1 MADQY
6 QWPYTDLQHL
16 TSRRAA
22 AVAASQFLSPLY
34 SVMNCC
40 NNGNEPSFGAMPPP
54 SHITSTSRNREH
66 GGRDSPNSSAVTST
80 TAAPTA
86 EPPKSYGCDSSSPE
100 MKQQAITS
108 DAKVQNSVQCHEM
121 PAAYRIPGYIEHLYS
136 LQCLSPNASLHAGL
150 SMNSS
155 DYLRSCN
162 MGSVR
167 ELHPAIAVNLSAA
180 NNGYNFGLKNK
191 SINSHSFI
199 ASRKRALSSSPYSEA
214 FDINSM
220 IRFSPNS
227 LAAAMGGPCPGPN
240 MPNACYGHLSASNFS
255 PIHSAMAPHLQQLQ
269 AHLLRVSAGLLHPLS
284 SAHQVAPPNMLP
296 MDQKQMINP
305 KTDIPP
311 VATTP
316 VKEEFSEKE
325 TNGKVHHIEE
335 QPPRH
340 AVEPISSSCSDVT
353 LQEADSASA
362 VENKKTRKCYTK
374 FSGQCHENKTSKPP
388 SEPSPNVTPHSVSG
402 GGGGG
407 GSSSGGGGGGYD
419 CADTTDLKDEPLD
432 FEETNCHWKD
442 CEIEFGNLEDLVRHI
457 NNHHIQNNKKT
468 FVCRWENCSRGEKPF
483 KAQYMLVVHMRR
495 HTGEKPHKCTF
506 EGCGKAYSRLE
517 NLKTHLR
524 SHTGEKPYTCEYPG
538 CTKAFSNASD
548 RAKHQN
554 RTHSNEKPYICNAP
568 GCLKR
573 YTDPSS
579 LRKHVKS
586 VHGAE
591 FYANKRHKGFND
603 GGGGG
608 GDDKSND
615 KNGNIREYFQGN
627 GSSSASQSIKKEY
640 SLSASPKAHI
650 RGIFQNPMMRTAAVA
665 EIDGD
670 NDWSTGMG
678 VGGGYDYGNSNSDFM
693 TNDESYWATYA
704 DNVDVSELPPVLRTM
719 VTGGGPSPLAIDSS
733 PQRIRPRL
741 QAKPMISPNMG
752 IGMREL
758 NQRITELKMETNID
772 DTTTNVGGPCGP
784 AKQFSELDAT
794 TIRRD
799 SQNSNTS
806 SYYCSM
812 NSRRSSQCSHQ
823 SSMSTLRPHSSF
835 NTGGSLYDPIS
846 PGCSRRS
853 SQMYNMNAGPMNP
866 IQESVDVLNVGINS
880 NSNFRND
887 LSHPFVFNRDRGG
900 NIPPPPSSHL
910 ISKHLHQ
917 LQCSLLS
924 STYLR
929 QLRQNGRYSI
939 PNILRFSSG
948 LPEKNRLLDRR
959 FSESNRK
966 PLKLIMSCPSTFTY
980 SLLASQLVKAIEQ
993 VNKSRSAE
1001 AKELMEVSLDHHP
1014 NEKINLNEVDENE
1027 FIENKLLVLP
1037 DEMLQYLNQVANHH
1051 RQQQQQQQQ
1060 QYHQQQQ
1067 QERRNNTET
1076 AEGYN
1081 SNGNQQ
1087 NRFMQ
1092 QMQSS
1097 AMMPP
1102 PPNPPP
1108 SHASAT
1114 TTTTNQRSNNYDIY
1128 SYDHY
1133 MRYPQYYDCANNY
1146 YHQYH
1151 QMNNMNQAKRNS
1163 CSGQLPA
1170 QSNCGAAATATPA
1183 PSQVHPSTNVDPVDS
1198 SMTSLVDWRLSTTG
1212 VEAAA
1217 NNQAAAAAT
1226 GVPHEIQ
1233 CNDISQS
1240 QMSPA
1245 IVGNSNHPGGTTNAA
1260 YNQYTSISSTT
1271 FNESNTTPSYSNNN
1285 NNGSSGSVM
1294 TESYQRTL
1302 EYVQN
1307 CQSWL
1312 KSTGNSSSN
1321 NTKEGPNEAAL
1332 YCDDFNNPSNAAG
1345 ATIAPAVPM
1354 VTSQTNIT
1362 SCTYPTNNMV
1372 INDMNS
1378 SLTSLFEEDLCFK
1391 LI

>member
-1 MADQY
+1 
-6 QWPYTDLQHL
+6 
-16 TSRRAA
+16 
-22 AVAASQFLSPLY
+22 
-34 SVMNCC
+34 MNCC
-40 NNGNEPSFGAMPPP
+40 NNGNEPGFGAMPP
-54 SHITSTSRNREH
+54 ITSTTRNHREH

-80 TAAPTA
+80 TAAPTT
-86 EPPKSYGCDSSSPE
+86 EPKSYGCDSSSPE
-100 MKQQAITS
+100 MKQQPITS

-136 LQCLSPNASLHAGL
+136 LQCLSPNASLHDKFSQKHFHIAGL

-199 ASRKRALSSSPYSEA
+199 ASRKRALSSSPYSDA

-227 LAAAMGGPCPGPN
+227 LAAAMGGACPGPN

-284 SAHQVAPPNMLP
+284 SAHQVPPPNMLP
-296 MDQKQMINP
+296 QMDQKQIANP
-305 KTDIPP
+305 KTEIPP

-316 VKEEFSEKE
+316 VKEELNEKE

-335 QPPRH
+335 PPRL

-388 SEPSPNVTPHSVSG
+388 SEPSPNVTPHSVN
-402 GGGGG
+402 GGG
-407 GSSSGGGGGGYD
+407 GSSGSGGGGGGYD
-419 CADTTDLKDEPLD
+419 CASADTTDLKDEPLD

-591 FYANKRHKGFND
+591 FYANKRHKGFNENKFD
-603 GGGGG
+603 GGGG

-615 KNGNIREYFQGN
+615 KNGHMRDYYQGN
-627 GSSSASQSIKKEY
+627 SNSTSQSIKKEY

-650 RGIFQNPMMRTAAVA
+650 RGMFQNPMMRTAAVA

-670 NDWSTGMG
+670 NDWSSGMG
-678 VGGGYDYGNSNSDFM
+678 IGGGAYDYGNSNSDFV
-693 TNDESYWATYA
+693 TNDENYWATYA

-719 VTGGGPSPLAIDSS
+719 VTGGGPSPLAVDSS

-752 IGMREL
+752 IGIREL

-772 DTTTNVGGPCGP
+772 DTTTGGGPACGGP
-784 AKQFSELDAT
+784 KQFSELDTT

-835 NTGGSLYDPIS
+835 NAGGSLYDPIS

-853 SQMYNMNAGPMNP
+853 SQMYNMNTGAMNP
-866 IQESVDVLNVGINS
+866 IQERVDVLNVGVN
-880 NSNFRND
+880 NNNFRND
-887 LSHPFVFNRDRGG
+887 LSHPFIFNRDKGG

-910 ISKHLHQ
+910 IAKHLHQ

-948 LPEKNRLLDRR
+948 LPEKTRLLDRR

-993 VNKSRSAE
+993 VSKSRSAE
-1001 AKELMEVSLDHHP
+1001 ARELMEVSLDHHP
-1014 NEKINLNEVDENE
+1014 NEKINLDEVDEDE
-1027 FIENKLLVLP
+1027 LIENKLLVLP

-1051 RQQQQQQQQ
+1051 
-1060 QYHQQQQ
+1060 HQHHQE
-1067 QERRNNTET
+1067 ERRNNTDT
-1076 AEGYN
+1076 PNTVEGYN
-1081 SNGNQQ
+1081 TNSNQ

-1092 QMQSS
+1092 QMQMQS

-1102 PPNPPP
+1102 PPNPP
-1108 SHASAT
+1108 SNSST
-1114 TTTTNQRSNNYDIY
+1114 TATTTNQRNNYDLY

-1133 MRYPQYYDCANNY
+1133 MRYPHHQYYDCASNY

-1151 QMNNMNQAKRNS
+1151 MNNMNQVKRDS

-1170 QSNCGAAATATPA
+1170 QNNCTATATAA
-1183 PSQVHPSTNVDPVDS
+1183 PPTSQVLPSSNVDPVDS
-1198 SMTSLVDWRLSTTG
+1198 SMTSLVDWRLANTPGMESNSTP
-1212 VEAAA
+1212 AAA
-1217 NNQAAAAAT
+1217 NA
-1226 GVPHEIQ
+1226 GVSTQQVPPHEIQ

-1245 IVGNSNHPGGTTNAA
+1245 IVGNSNHPVGGANA

-1285 NNGSSGSVM
+1285 NNTNNNGSSGGSMM

-1312 KSTGNSSSN
+1312 KSSTSN
-1321 NTKEGPNEAAL
+1321 KEGPNEAAL
-1332 YCDDFNNPSNAAG
+1332 YCDDFNNPSNAG
-1345 ATIAPAVPM
+1345 AAAAVPM

-1391 LI
+1391 MI

>member
-1 MADQY
+1 MAD

-22 AVAASQFLSPLY
+22 AVAASSFLSPLY

-40 NNGNEPSFGAMPPP
+40 NNTGDPGFGAMPI
-54 SHITSTSRNREH
+54 SSTTRNREH
-66 GGRDSPNSSAVTST
+66 GRDSPNAVTST
-80 TAAPTA
+80 TSAST
-86 EPPKSYGCDSSSPE
+86 EPKSYVCDSSSPD
-100 MKQQAITS
+100 MKPITS
-108 DAKVQNSVQCHEM
+108 DAKVQNSIQCHEM

-136 LQCLSPNASLHAGL
+136 LQCLSPNASLHDKFPNKHFHIAGL

-167 ELHPAIAVNLSAA
+167 DLHPAIAVNLSAA

-199 ASRKRALSSSPYSEA
+199 ASRKRALSSSPYSDA

-227 LAAAMGGPCPGPN
+227 LAAAMGGSCAGAN
-240 MPNACYGHLSASNFS
+240 VPNACYGHLSASNFS

-284 SAHQVAPPNMLP
+284 SAHQVPAPSMLP
-296 MDQKQMINP
+296 MDQKHLLSS
-305 KTDIPP
+305 KSDVLP
-311 VATTP
+311 VTP
-316 VKEEFSEKE
+316 VKEEFSSEKDPS
-325 TNGKVHHIEE
+325 GKSHHEE
-335 QPPRH
+335 PPRLP
-340 AVEPISSSCSDVT
+340 VEPISSSCSDVT

-362 VENKKTRKCYTK
+362 VENKKSRKCYTK
-374 FSGQCHENKTSKPP
+374 FSGQCHENKNSKPQ
-388 SEPSPNVTPHSVSG
+388 SEPSPNATPH
-402 GGGGG
+402 
-407 GSSSGGGGGGYD
+407 YD
-419 CADTTDLKDEPLD
+419 CASADTTDLKDEPLD

-591 FYANKRHKGFND
+591 FYANKRHKGFNENKYD
-603 GGGGG
+603 
-608 GDDKSND
+608 GDDKLNE
-615 KNGNIREYFQGN
+615 KNNHIREYFQG
-627 GSSSASQSIKKEY
+627 SSSSGSQSIKKEFNVNP
-640 SLSASPKAHI
+640 SPKAHI
-650 RGIFQNPMMRTAAVA
+650 RGMFQNPIIRSAAVA
-665 EIDGD
+665 EVLEGED
-670 NDWSTGMG
+670 NEWNGPM
-678 VGGGYDYGNSNSDFM
+678 GGYEYAANSDFAS
-693 TNDESYWATYA
+693 NEESYWATYA
-704 DNVDVSELPPVLRTM
+704 DGVDVAELPLVLRTM
-719 VTGGGPSPLAIDSS
+719 VGIGGPGDRMNSLGGGGGVGASRIAADTS
-733 PQRIRPRL
+733 PQRMRSRL
-741 QAKPMISPNMG
+741 QTKHFGAPSMG

-758 NQRITELKMETNID
+758 NQRITELKMETNVEE
-772 DTTTNVGGPCGP
+772 TTTVPSCT
-784 AKQFSELDAT
+784 KQFSELDPSSQAM
-794 TIRRD
+794 RRD

-823 SSMSTLRPHSSF
+823 SSMSTIRPHTSF
-835 NTGGSLYDPIS
+835 NAGSLYDPIS

-853 SQMYNMNAGPMNP
+853 SQMYNMNTAQMNP
-866 IQESVDVLNVGINS
+866 IRERVDQDPMMAHMGQGY
-880 NSNFRND
+880 RND
-887 LSHPFVFNRDRGG
+887 HHLNNPFVNV
-900 NIPPPPSSHL
+900 NKEKMSNLPPPPSSHL
-910 ISKHLHQ
+910 IAKHLHQ

-929 QLRQNGRYSI
+929 HLRQNGRYSI
-939 PNILRFSSG
+939 PSTLRLSSV
-948 LPEKNRLLDRR
+948 LPAKNKPLLDRR
-959 FSESNRK
+959 FSEAPK
-966 PLKLIMSCPSTFTY
+966 AVKLIMSCPSSFTY
-980 SLLASQLVKAIEQ
+980 SLLTTQLVKAIEQ
-993 VNKSRSAE
+993 VNRSRSAE
-1001 AKELMEVSLDHHP
+1001 ARELMEVSLDHHP
-1014 NEKINLNEVDENE
+1014 NEKINLDEVDEDE
-1027 FIENKLLVLP
+1027 LIENKLLVLP
-1037 DEMLQYLNQVANHH
+1037 DEMLQYLNQVAKHA
-1051 RQQQQQQQQ
+1051 
-1060 QYHQQQQ
+1060 
-1067 QERRNNTET
+1067 ERNNAET
-1076 AEGYN
+1076 QGMNTNQTRFLQPMHN
-1081 SNGNQQ
+1081 ST
-1087 NRFMQ
+1087 
-1092 QMQSS
+1092 
-1097 AMMPP
+1097 MM
-1102 PPNPPP
+1102 PPNPPAANNGNN
-1108 SHASAT
+1108 SH
-1114 TTTTNQRSNNYDIY
+1114 RNYDIY
-1128 SYDHY
+1128 SYDGHHY
-1133 MRYPQYYDCANNY
+1133 MKYPPYYDCANY
-1146 YHQYH
+1146 YSQYPMSTSHQ
-1151 QMNNMNQAKRNS
+1151 KRES
-1163 CSGQLPA
+1163 CPA
-1170 QSNCGAAATATPA
+1170 AVTAATCA
-1183 PSQVHPSTNVDPVDS
+1183 NNDPVDS
-1198 SMTSLVDWRLSTTG
+1198 SMTSLVDWRTEQGQTAG
-1212 VEAAA
+1212 VRHA
-1217 NNQAAAAAT
+1217 
-1226 GVPHEIQ
+1226 PHEIQ

-1245 IVGNSNHPGGTTNAA
+1245 VCTNNPAGTSA

-1271 FNESNTTPSYSNNN
+1271 FHNESSTNPSYANNAGN
-1285 NNGSSGSVM
+1285 AM
-1294 TESYQRTL
+1294 QTDAYQRTL

-1312 KSTGNSSSN
+1312 KSSN
-1321 NTKEGPNEAAL
+1321 KNAPNENAL
-1332 YCDDFNNPSNAAG
+1332 YCDPNNPAMGPVAAAG
-1345 ATIAPAVPM
+1345 GGVAPAAAAAAPVAG
-1354 VTSQTNIT
+1354 QTNIAA

>member
-1 MADQY
+1 
-6 QWPYTDLQHL
+6 
-16 TSRRAA
+16 
-22 AVAASQFLSPLY
+22 
-34 SVMNCC
+34 
-40 NNGNEPSFGAMPPP
+40 
-54 SHITSTSRNREH
+54 
-66 GGRDSPNSSAVTST
+66 
-80 TAAPTA
+80 
-86 EPPKSYGCDSSSPE
+86 

-108 DAKVQNSVQCHEM
+108 DAKVQNSLQCHEM

-136 LQCLSPNASLHAGL
+136 LQCLSPNASLHDKFSQKHFHIAGL

-199 ASRKRALSSSPYSEA
+199 ASRKRALSSSPYSDA

-240 MPNACYGHLSASNFS
+240 MPPNACYGHLSASNFS

-284 SAHQVAPPNMLP
+284 SGHQIAAHTHNMLP
-296 MDQKQMINP
+296 MDQKQMLNP

-316 VKEEFSEKE
+316 VKEEFNEKE

-335 QPPRH
+335 PPRL

-374 FSGQCHENKTSKPP
+374 FSGQCHETKTTSKPP

-407 GSSSGGGGGGYD
+407 SSTTGGYD
-419 CADTTDLKDEPLD
+419 CASADTTDLKDEPLD

-591 FYANKRHKGFND
+591 FYANKRHKGFNEN
-603 GGGGG
+603 GGSSGGE
-608 GDDKSND
+608 DKSNE
-615 KNGNIREYFQGN
+615 KNGHMRDYYQGN
-627 GSSSASQSIKKEY
+627 SSSMSQSIKKEY
-640 SLSASPKAHI
+640 SLSASPKSHA
-650 RGIFQNPMMRTAAVA
+650 RAIFQNPMMRTAAVA

-670 NDWSTGMG
+670 NDWSSGMMGG
-678 VGGGYDYGNSNSDFM
+678 VGGGGGYDYGNSNSDFV

-719 VTGGGPSPLAIDSS
+719 VTGGPSPLAVDSS

-752 IGMREL
+752 IGIREL

-772 DTTTNVGGPCGP
+772 DTTTGGPCGVGP
-784 AKQFSELDAT
+784 KQFSELDPT

-835 NTGGSLYDPIS
+835 NTGGGGSLYDPIS

-853 SQMYNMNAGPMNP
+853 SQMYNMNTGAMNP
-866 IQESVDVLNVGINS
+866 IQERVDVLNVGVNTT
-880 NSNFRND
+880 NNFRND
-887 LSHPFVFNRDRGG
+887 LNSHPFVFNRDKGG

-910 ISKHLHQ
+910 IAKHLHQ

-959 FSESNRK
+959 FSETNRK

-993 VNKSRSAE
+993 VSKSRSAE
-1001 AKELMEVSLDHHP
+1001 ARELMEVSLDHHP
-1014 NEKINLNEVDENE
+1014 NEKINLDEVDEDE
-1027 FIENKLLVLP
+1027 LIENKLLVLP

-1051 RQQQQQQQQ
+1051 
-1060 QYHQQQQ
+1060 HQQE
-1067 QERRNNTET
+1067 QERRNNNTET
-1076 AEGYN
+1076 TMGGGFN
-1081 SNGNQQ
+1081 TNQ

-1102 PPNPPP
+1102 PANPPP
-1108 SHASAT
+1108 SSSNTHV
-1114 TTTTNQRSNNYDIY
+1114 TNQRNNYDIY
-1128 SYDHY
+1128 SYEHY

-1146 YHQYH
+1146 YQQYH
-1151 QMNNMNQAKRNS
+1151 QMNNMNQTKRDS
-1163 CSGQLPA
+1163 CSGQMPGGAA
-1170 QSNCGAAATATPA
+1170 QSNCAAQTPT
-1183 PSQVHPSTNVDPVDS
+1183 PSQQALPSNNVDPVDS
-1198 SMTSLVDWRLSTTG
+1198 SMTSLVDWRLSTPG
-1212 VEAAA
+1212 VET
-1217 NNQAAAAAT
+1217 NNPAAAASVT
-1226 GVPHEIQ
+1226 VGVPHEIQ

-1245 IVGNSNHPGGTTNAA
+1245 IVGNSNHPAGNTNA

-1285 NNGSSGSVM
+1285 NGSSGGSMM

-1312 KSTGNSSSN
+1312 KSSSSN
-1321 NTKEGPNEAAL
+1321 KEGPNEAAL
-1332 YCDDFNNPSNAAG
+1332 YCDDFNNPANAAAG
-1345 ATIAPAVPM
+1345 TTAGVPM

-1362 SCTYPTNNMV
+1362 SCTYPTNNNMV

-1391 LI
+1391 MI